1 MTNIASLVA
10 RVRQLLND
18 PELKRFSDDV
28 LTCAIRQA
36 LELIDVR
43 LPQTVTTAITI
54 ASSGRDQTLD
64 DLTGCLY
71 LVSVVYPFPSPA
83 DRELEPE
90 THFTY
95 RMEGG
100 IPTLHFHGD
109 IIPQA
114 GEVLQVQY
122 ATANAIEGLDGAAST
137 TLPAVCEPA
146 LVNGAAACA
155 CSLRAASL
163 LESYGSRPEES
174 ARLLETSRAGME
186 QFNHMLD
193 GLKLLQEF
201 GYPPGFPLDAWDNRR
216 ANARHW

>member
-1 MTNIASLVA
+1 MSDLSALIS

-28 LTCAIRQA
+28 LACAIRQA
-36 LELIDVR
+36 LELIDAR
-43 LPQTVTTAITI
+43 LPQTVVAEITV
-54 ASSGRDQTLD
+54 ATSGCDQTLA

-83 DRELEPE
+83 DRELKPE

-95 RMEGG
+95 HMEGG
-100 IPTLHFHGD
+100 IPTLHFHGG
-109 IIPQA
+109 IFPQA

-122 ATANAIEGLDGAAST
+122 AAANAIEGLDGAVFT

-155 CSLRAASL
+155 YSLRAASL
-163 LESYGSRPEES
+163 LEAYGSRPEES
-174 ARLLETSRAGME
+174 ARLLETSRVGME
-186 QFNHMLD
+186 LFNHMLD
-193 GLKLLQEF
+193 GLRMLQEF
-201 GYPPGFPLDAWDNRR
+201 GYPPGFPLDAWDNRST
-216 ANARHW
+216 NAHHW